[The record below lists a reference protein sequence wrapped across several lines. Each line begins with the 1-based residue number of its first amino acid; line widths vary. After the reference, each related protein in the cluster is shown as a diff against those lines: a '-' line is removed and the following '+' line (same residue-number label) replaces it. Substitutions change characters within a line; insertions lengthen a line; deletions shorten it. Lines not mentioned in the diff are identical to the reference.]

1 MDQVLLPWMMRAG
14 ILLDTAGA
22 VTVTWVAATLVP
34 HKFREKI
41 QNIILPTAYMPI
53 GVGIPQ
59 WWHRGIAIGRGDGH
73 RPVCRHS

>member
-34 HKFREKI
+34 HNF
-41 QNIILPTAYMPI
+41 
-53 GVGIPQ
+53 G
-59 WWHRGIAIGRGDGH
+59 
-73 RPVCRHS
+73 